1 METAYRRTRWHPPP
15 RPEQGWFLPSGVAV
29 FVPGFVRLMLLTAS
43 LIKSLPNQYWSTFFS
58 SPPRAP
64 YSLLS
69 VFPSTIASFSS
80 FRAFL
85 ATSNAW
91 ELQRYVCHGKFD
103 PPLNHLRHRVSSV
116 SSRISEL
123 DIHPVGTVSFFF
135 FAQENFYDDF

>member
-1 METAYRRTRWHPPP
+1 METAYRRTRWHPLP

-29 FVPGFVRLMLLTAS
+29 FVPGFVRLVLLTAS
-43 LIKSLPNQYWSTFFS
+43 LIKSLPNQYWYTFFS

-80 FRAFL
+80 FRVSL

-103 PPLNHLRHRVSSV
+103 PPLNHLRHRVSSL
-116 SSRISEL
+116 SSRVNEL
-123 DIHPVGTVSFFF
+123 DIHSVDTVSFFF
-135 FAQENFYDDF
+135 FAQENLYDDF

>member
-29 FVPGFVRLMLLTAS
+29 FVPGFVRLELLTAS

-64 YSLLS
+64 HSLLS

-80 FRAFL
+80 FRVSL

-103 PPLNHLRHRVSSV
+103 PPLNHLRHRVSSL
-116 SSRISEL
+116 SSRIKEL
-123 DIHPVGTVSFFF
+123 DIHPDGTVSSFF
-135 FAQENFYDDF
+135 FAENLYDDF